1 MDTSSATAQDHVRKI
16 DGDIKVLKYVIQEMK
31 YHRNALVPISRVPPE
46 TLVEI
51 FSLLPFPADD
61 SECVSYL
68 ALISVTRVCRRWRE
82 VALSFPSLW
91 SHINFTKLTPT
102 GFTKILARAKTS
114 PLHLEAKI
122 TPRRKAQ
129 FNAFRRQLEAHI
141 SHTRHLTISGQFR
154 TMLARFVS
162 PAPALVS
169 LSLKKPSHP
178 YISSQFVVPDSLFN
192 GTAPKLAHLD
202 FHGCSIGWK
211 SPLLKGLQ
219 TLKIWTPSAQE
230 MPTLE
235 DWLAGLKEMSQL
247 KTLNVH
253 DATPTISVDNPHD
266 PDPQR
271 TVTLSSLTHFTIIAS
286 ARDCALA
293 LAHLVLPALIS
304 LHVDA
309 HSQSEDGDDVRLL
322 IPHVTRNAHG
332 PQDTAPLQTILFNGD
347 EMRAEIVAWA
357 VPDADVGV
365 RDSVTLEKAAVSAR
379 LDFSVMSYRG
389 WRDGMEAEIFDAMLS
404 RLPLNAISTIS
415 AQNYTRLSKEVWLS
429 HAPRLTKLNRIL
441 LVALAVRAFREMLEE
456 DVPPNGLPRLPQL
469 TKLIISKYSLN
480 KLNTYHLRDMLVKR
494 KEHGVPLEALD
505 VRTCEGSECAI
516 QLLSET
522 VGNVQ
527 RPAKTLKKGH
537 PSFFDLEGRVSP
549 FDEGEEGTDDDEDDD
564 DSSCPWFG
572 YDSTDEGSEDEDED
586 EFDDDEDE
594 DDSDSY
600 ID

>member
-1 MDTSSATAQDHVRKI
+1 M
-16 DGDIKVLKYVIQEMK
+16 
-31 YHRNALVPISRVPPE
+31 
-46 TLVEI
+46 
-51 FSLLPFPADD
+51 
-61 SECVSYL
+61 
-68 ALISVTRVCRRWRE
+68 
-82 VALSFPSLW
+82 
-91 SHINFTKLTPT
+91 
-102 GFTKILARAKTS
+102 S

-122 TPRRKAQ
+122 TPLRRARS
-129 FNAFRRQLEAHI
+129 NAFRRQLEAHI
-141 SHTRHLTISGQFR
+141 SHTRYLTISGQFR
-154 TMLARFVS
+154 TMLGRFVS

-169 LSLKKPSHP
+169 LSLRKPSHP
-178 YISSQFVVPDSLFN
+178 YISSQFIVPDSLFN
-192 GTAPKLAHLD
+192 GSAPKLANLD
-202 FHGCSIGWK
+202 LHGCSIGWK

-247 KTLNVH
+247 KALNVH
-253 DATPTISVDNPHD
+253 DATPSADNPHN

-271 TVTLSSLTHFTIIAS
+271 TVTLSSLTHFNIIAS

-322 IPHVTRNAHG
+322 IPYVTRNAHG

-347 EMRAEIVAWA
+347 EMRVEIVTWA

-379 LDFSVMSYRG
+379 LDFSVVSYRG
-389 WRDGMEAEIFDAMLS
+389 WHDGMEAEIFDTVLS
-404 RLPLNAISTIS
+404 RLPLNAILTLS

-429 HAPRLTKLNRIL
+429 HAPKLTKLNRVL
-441 LVALAVRAFREMLEE
+441 LICTAVRAFREMLEE
-456 DVPPNGLPRLPQL
+456 DVPPNGLPRLMQL

-505 VRTCEGSECAI
+505 VRTCEASERAM

-522 VGNVQ
+522 VDNLQ

-549 FDEGEEGTDDDEDDD
+549 IDEGEEGTDDDEDDD
-564 DSSCPWFG
+564 DSSGPWYG
-572 YDSTDEGSEDEDED
+572 YDSTDEEEGED
-586 EFDDDEDE
+586 EFDDDEDD